1 MCRCTVFATS
11 QSERHVQSAHSLS
24 TLFSWE
30 WNKERSHVHGHVHD
44 QNQRTGQ
51 GHGTGTAT
59 RRIVHWWTTGTRW
72 DDMSGC
78 WSSGTMRRAQYQR
91 AQQRA
96 PSSSMCPWSCDATQY
111 GPSFSGTSKACLSH
125 LCLTRVRTFL
135 LLWGAHRDC
144 SSSGLDKL
152 PSSFALAEKFATSI
166 EDGFSYTQ
174 VFDFELHAPSSRSGR
189 CQWPRRCKCEQR
201 WGFDDLL
208 NPAARFSHHRHQQRS
223 PPVVIRRCH
232 ACLGQDEPRPRSS
245 CRRLWH

>member
-1 MCRCTVFATS
+1 MFATS
-11 QSERHVQSAHSLS
+11 QSERHVQSAHSFA

-30 WNKERSHVHGHVHD
+30 GDKERSHVHGHVHD
-44 QNQRTGQ
+44 QNQRTGR

-125 LCLTRVRTFL
+125 LALLAYARHCCCGVLTATVHHPVWTSCPARLRLPRSLSRPSRTASVTRRF
-135 LLWGAHRDC
+135 
-144 SSSGLDKL
+144 
-152 PSSFALAEKFATSI
+152 
-166 EDGFSYTQ
+166 
-174 VFDFELHAPSSRSGR
+174 FDFELHRRLVQGGVSGLEDVNVNSVGGLMTSLT
-189 CQWPRRCKCEQR
+189 Q
-201 WGFDDLL
+201 
-208 NPAARFSHHRHQQRS
+208 
-223 PPVVIRRCH
+223 PPVSVTIDTNSV
-232 ACLGQDEPRPRSS
+232 LLQ
-245 CRRLWH
+245 L